1 MKLNAVSVLRNGLN
15 YLEQWK
21 KKFEIYEVYVLKE
34 IIKTLIIIYL
44 YQLHLFNAVLRYLP
58 DLVTVFFCE
67 NFCKYFLK
75 RYPSEFVLKIFIM
88 LISKPGW
95 KNI

>member
-44 YQLHLFNAVLRYLP
+44 YQLNLFNAVLRYLP
-58 DLVTVFFCE
+58 DWVTVIFF
-67 NFCKYFLK
+67 FA
-75 RYPSEFVLKIFIM
+75 KIFA
-88 LISKPGW
+88 
-95 KNI
+95 NIF

>member
-58 DLVTVFFCE
+58 DLVTVFF
-67 NFCKYFLK
+67 FFA
-75 RYPSEFVLKIFIM
+75 KIFA
-88 LISKPGW
+88 
-95 KNI
+95 NIFKKDTLLNLF